1 MVVSMASG
9 TTSFYWLAIIALAI
23 AFVGSI
29 LSKSK
34 NKNSEN
40 ESGPLGETAWPV
52 RINENMI
59 TNAERSFLG
68 VLKIACGDTYVICPK
83 VRLGDVV
90 YIQKGTEAKLRQ
102 SIQNRIN
109 QKHVDFLLL
118 DPKTL
123 APVLAIE
130 LDDKSHQSAA
140 AQSRDLVKDK
150 ALKDAGLRM
159 IRFPARATYTLSEI
173 EAALTE
179 NTAPSDSH
187 PEQAGPAPITVVP
200 DQTSPAVTP
209 PTAESSV
216 GQTELD
222 AVPETDSSTNQ
233 ANTVLCPKCNTPM
246 VLRTASKGSKAG
258 TSFYGCANYPHCRET
273 LPIE

>member
-9 TTSFYWLAIIALAI
+9 TTSFYWLIIIALSV
-23 AFVGSI
+23 AFVCSVLSRLKSNNTDDNGS
-29 LSKSK
+29 
-34 NKNSEN
+34 
-40 ESGPLGETAWPV
+40 LGENAWPV

-68 VLKIACGDTYVICPK
+68 ALKMACGDTYVICPK
-83 VRLGDVV
+83 ARLGDVV
-90 YIQKGTEAKLRQ
+90 YIHKGTDAKLRQ

-173 EAALTE
+173 EAALTGNE
-179 NTAPSDSH
+179 APSDSR
-187 PEQAGPAPITVVP
+187 PEQAEPALVPSVP
-200 DQTSPAVTP
+200 DQTSPAVT
-209 PTAESSV
+209 SSSAQSPSD
-216 GQTELD
+216 QTQFE
-222 AVPETDSSTNQ
+222 AIPGTDQSTSQ
-233 ANTVLCPKCNTPM
+233 SNTVLCPKCNTPM
-246 VLRTASKGSKAG
+246 VIRKASKGTKTG
-258 TSFYGCANYPHCRET
+258 TTFFGCANYPHCRET

>member
-9 TTSFYWLAIIALAI
+9 TTSFYWLIIIALSV
-23 AFVGSI
+23 AFVGSM
-29 LSKSK
+29 LFRLKSK
-34 NKNSEN
+34 NTDDNGS
-40 ESGPLGETAWPV
+40 LGENAWPV

-59 TNAERSFLG
+59 TNAERSFLS
-68 VLKIACGDTYVICPK
+68 VLKMACGDTYVISPK
-83 VRLGDVV
+83 ARLGDVV
-90 YIQKGTEAKLRQ
+90 YVQKGTDAKLRQ

-123 APVLAIE
+123 APVLVIE

-150 ALKDAGLRM
+150 VLKDAGLRM

-173 EAALTE
+173 EAALTG
-179 NTAPSDSH
+179 NAAPSDSH
-187 PEQAGPAPITVVP
+187 PEQAEPAPVTSIP
-200 DQTSPAVTP
+200 DQTSLSVT
-209 PTAESSV
+209 SSSAQSPSD
-216 GQTELD
+216 QTQFE
-222 AVPETDSSTNQ
+222 AVPETDPSTSEP
-233 ANTVLCPKCNTPM
+233 NTVLCPKCNTPM
-246 VLRTASKGSKAG
+246 VIRKASKGTKAG
-258 TSFYGCANYPHCRET
+258 TTFYGCANYPHCREI